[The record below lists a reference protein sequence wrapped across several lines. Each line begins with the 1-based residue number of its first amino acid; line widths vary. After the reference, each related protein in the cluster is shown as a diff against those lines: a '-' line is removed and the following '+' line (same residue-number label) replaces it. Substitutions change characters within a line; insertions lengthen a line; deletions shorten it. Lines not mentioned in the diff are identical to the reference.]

1 MNDPTTPYPILLH
14 DYWRSSASYRV
25 RIALGLAGLEW
36 QAVAVNLVEGGQ
48 TRPDYLSLNPQGLVP
63 TLDIDGHRFTQS
75 LAIVEY
81 LDETRNLG
89 LLSGTPAQ
97 RAKARAI
104 AHAIAMDIH
113 PVCNLRVA
121 KQVIAASAGTL
132 TMESWMQST
141 IAPGLAAV
149 EQMVDGECFCSGDS
163 LSLADLCLVPQI
175 YNARRWGVDL
185 APMPKLTR
193 IDAHLAQIAAFAAAY
208 PAQ

>member
-1 MNDPTTPYPILLH
+1 MNDITTDSPIILH

-36 QAVAVNLVEGGQ
+36 QAVAVNLVDGAQ
-48 TRPDYLSLNPQGLVP
+48 AKPDYLSLNPQGLVP
-63 TLDIDGHRFTQS
+63 TLEIDGHRFTQS

-81 LDETRNLG
+81 LNETRALG

-113 PVCNLRVA
+113 PICNLRVA
-121 KQVIAASAGTL
+121 RQVIAASAGAV
-132 TMESWMQST
+132 TMESWMQSI

-149 EQMVDGECFCSGDS
+149 EQMVDGERYCSGDR

-185 APMPKLTR
+185 EPMPKLTH
-193 IDAHLAQIAAFAAAY
+193 IDAHLAQHPAFAAAY
-208 PAQ
+208 PTQ